1 MVTFPCR
8 MLWYTISV
16 SQRLAQSLEWVVYE
30 IQELV
35 STVRTG
41 GSREGEW
48 REGKCWLLGALVHS
62 AIAWV
67 AGGEECGSGTGSGLD
82 TAVWALGIP
91 FPTWLL
97 LGMEEGRDLAWVGWT
112 LHIHLGGKRE
122 HLQKK
127 NSELWLSSA
136 LPSNPWPLYDFF
148 FISKFCTGFHI
159 CFPL

>member
-1 MVTFPCR
+1 MVTFHCK

-16 SQRLAQSLEWVVYE
+16 PQRLAQSLEWVVCG

-35 STVRTG
+35 TAVRTG
-41 GSREGEW
+41 GSGEGEW
-48 REGKCWLLGALVHS
+48 REGWLLGALVHS

-67 AGGEECGSGTGSGLD
+67 AGGEECGSGTSSGLD
-82 TAVWALGIP
+82 AAVWALGIP

-97 LGMEEGRDLAWVGWT
+97 LGMEEGRNLAWVGWI
-112 LHIHLGGKRE
+112 LHIHLGGGWE
-122 HLQKK
+122 HLQEKT
-127 NSELWLSSA
+127 SEPWLSSA

-148 FISKFCTGFHI
+148 FISKFYTGFHI